1 MTRSL
6 PFLLREAL
14 INLRRHGLM
23 TVAAVTTIGV
33 ALALVGAFYVTFSQ
47 LRTMSRRT
55 VDAFEMRVF
64 CRPNL
69 PDERLKET
77 ESKLKALPGV
87 ADVTYRSKDDAFTDA
102 AKSLPIDTAGLPNLM
117 PDTFVV
123 KLRSAE
129 QTTATA
135 TEIRSWM
142 GEVEN
147 VDVPEEEL
155 KVVVRL
161 ADFIRNL
168 GLLGGGVLLL
178 GALVVVVNTIRL
190 SVFSRRREIQIM
202 KIVGATP
209 GFIRLPM
216 LIEGLIHGVIGGA
229 LATLALGGLV
239 HYTDSL
245 TAAIPLLAS
254 YLEPVSL
261 PRLAGMLI
269 VGGGL
274 LGAGGALLSVHRYLG
289 R

>member
-1 MTRSL
+1 MIRAF

-33 ALALVGAFYVTFSQ
+33 ALTLIGSFYLTFVQ
-47 LRTMSRRT
+47 LRSMSRRT

-64 CRPNL
+64 CRPEL
-69 PDERLKET
+69 TAETLKST
-77 ESKLKALPGV
+77 EEKLRALPGV
-87 ADVTYRSKDDAFTDA
+87 ADVTYRSRDDAFADA
-102 AKSLPIDTAGLPNLM
+102 SKSLPIDTEGLPNLM

-129 QTTATA
+129 QTAGIA
-135 TEIRSWM
+135 AEIRSWM

-161 ADFIRNL
+161 AEFIRNL
-168 GLLGGGVLLL
+168 GLLGGGFLLL

-216 LIEGLIHGVIGGA
+216 LLEGLLHGVVGGI
-229 LATLALGGLV
+229 LATLALAGLL
-239 HYTDSL
+239 HYTNTL

-261 PRLAGMLI
+261 PKIAASLI
-269 VGGGL
+269 LGGGVV
-274 LGAGGALLSVHRYLG
+274 GAGGALLSVHRYLG

>member
-1 MTRSL
+1 
-6 PFLLREAL
+6 
-14 INLRRHGLM
+14 M
-23 TVAAVTTIGV
+23 TVAAITTIGV
-33 ALALVGAFYVTFSQ
+33 ALTLIGAFYLTFTQ

-69 PDERLKET
+69 PT
-77 ESKLKALPGV
+77 EKLRSVQENLLALPGV
-87 ADVTYRSKDDAFTDA
+87 ADVRYRSKEDAFADA
-102 AKSLPIDTAGLPNLM
+102 AKSLPIDTEGLPNLM

-129 QTTATA
+129 GTVGTAST
-135 TEIRSWM
+135 IRSWT

-155 KVVVRL
+155 KVVLRL

-168 GLLGGGVLLL
+168 GLLGGALLL
-178 GALVVVVNTIRL
+178 FGALVVVVNTIRL

-216 LIEGLIHGVIGGA
+216 LMEGLIHGVLGA
-229 LATLALGGLV
+229 VLASLALSGLLR
-239 HYTDSL
+239 YTDTL
-245 TAAIPLLAS
+245 TTAIPLLAS
-254 YLEPVSL
+254 YLEPIAL
-261 PRLAGMLI
+261 PSFVGVLI
-269 VGGGL
+269 AGGGL
-274 LGAGGALLSVHRYLG
+274 LGAGGAWLSLHRYL

>member
-1 MTRSL
+1 MTRAL
-6 PFLLREAL
+6 PFLLREAWV
-14 INLRRHGLM
+14 NLRRHGLM
-23 TVAAVTTIGV
+23 TVAAITTIGV
-33 ALALVGAFYVTFSQ
+33 ALTLIGAFYLTFTQ

-64 CRPNL
+64 CRPKL
-69 PDERLKET
+69 SSARLRNVQE
-77 ESKLKALPGV
+77 KLLTLPGV
-87 ADVTYRSKDDAFTDA
+87 ADVRYRSKEDAFADA
-102 AKSLPIDTAGLPNLM
+102 AKSLPIDTEGLPNLM

-129 QTTATA
+129 GTAATA
-135 TEIRSWM
+135 ATIRGWM
-142 GEVEN
+142 GEVDN

-155 KVVVRL
+155 KVVLRL

-168 GLLGGGVLLL
+168 GLLGGALLL
-178 GALVVVVNTIRL
+178 FGALVVVVNTIRL

-216 LIEGLIHGVIGGA
+216 LIEGLIHGVLGA
-229 LATLALGGLV
+229 VLASLALSGLLR
-239 HYTDSL
+239 YTDTL

-254 YLEPVSL
+254 YLEPIAL
-261 PRLAGMLI
+261 PSFVGVLI

-274 LGAGGALLSVHRYLG
+274 LGAGGAWLSLHRYL

>member
-1 MTRSL
+1 MTRAF
-6 PFLLREAL
+6 PFLFREAL

-23 TVAAVTTIGV
+23 TVAAITTIAV
-33 ALALVGAFYVTFSQ
+33 ALTLVGSFSLTFSQ

-64 CRPNL
+64 CRPEITR
-69 PDERLKET
+69 ERLDET
-77 ESKLKALPGV
+77 EAKLRELPGV
-87 ADVTYRSKDDAFTDA
+87 AEVTYRSRDDAFADA
-102 AKSLPIDTAGLPNLM
+102 AKSLPIDTVGLPNLM

-129 QTTATA
+129 RASTTAST
-135 TEIRSWM
+135 IRSWQ
-142 GEVEN
+142 GDVEN

-155 KVVVRL
+155 KVVLRL

-168 GLLGGGVLLL
+168 GLLGGALLL
-178 GALVVVVNTIRL
+178 FGALVVVVNTIRL

-216 LIEGLIHGVIGGA
+216 LIEGLIHGVVGGLLAA
-229 LATLALGGLV
+229 LALIALLR
-239 HYTDSL
+239 YTDTL
-245 TAAIPLLAS
+245 TVAIPLLAS
-254 YLEPVSL
+254 YLEPVNLPLLAISL
-261 PRLAGMLI
+261 
-269 VGGGL
+269 VSGGGF
-274 LGAGGALLSVHRYLG
+274 LGATGAWLSLSRYL

>member
-1 MTRSL
+1 VIRSF

-23 TVAAVTTIGV
+23 TVAAVTTIAV
-33 ALALVGAFYVTFSQ
+33 ALSLMGAFYLTFTQ
-47 LRTMSRRT
+47 LRTVSRRT

-64 CRPNL
+64 CRPKL
-69 PDERLKET
+69 TPEKLKET
-77 ESKLKALPGV
+77 EEKLRSLPGIAEV
-87 ADVTYRSKDDAFTDA
+87 SYRSHDDAFADA

-129 QTTATA
+129 QTAATA
-135 TEIRSWM
+135 REIRSWM

-168 GLLGGGVLLL
+168 GLLGGALLL
-178 GALVVVVNTIRL
+178 FGALVVVVNTIRL

-209 GFIRLPM
+209 SFIRLPM
-216 LIEGLIHGVIGGA
+216 LIEGLIHGVMGGTLATFA
-229 LATLALGGLV
+229 LAGLV
-239 HYTDSL
+239 HYTTTL
-245 TAAIPLLAS
+245 TQAIPLLSS
-254 YLEPVSL
+254 YLEPVRL
-261 PRLAGMLI
+261 PEVALGLI
-269 VGGGL
+269 LGGGA
-274 LGAGGALLSVHRYLG
+274 LGACGALLSVHRYLG

>member
-1 MTRSL
+1 MQAF

-23 TVAAVTTIGV
+23 TVAAITTIGV
-33 ALALVGAFYVTFSQ
+33 ALTLVGSFYLTFTQ

-64 CRPNL
+64 CRPGL
-69 PDERLKET
+69 SPEALTET
-77 ESKLKALPGV
+77 ESKLRAVPGV
-87 ADVTYRSKDDAFTDA
+87 ADVLYRSRDDAFADA

-129 QTTATA
+129 ESVGLATT
-135 TEIRSWM
+135 IRSWM

-168 GLLGGGVLLL
+168 GLLGGALLL
-178 GALVVVVNTIRL
+178 FGALVVVVNTIRL

-209 GFIRLPM
+209 EFIRLPM
-216 LIEGLIHGVIGGA
+216 LMEGLIHGVGGA
-229 LATLALGGLV
+229 LIATLALSGLLR
-239 HYTDSL
+239 YTDTL
-245 TAAIPLLAS
+245 TAAIPLLSS
-254 YLEPVSL
+254 YLEPVNL
-261 PRLAGMLI
+261 PRLAGVL
-269 VGGGL
+269 VAGGGL
-274 LGAGGALLSVHRYLG
+274 LGAGGAWLSLHRYL

>member
-1 MTRSL
+1 MRAF
-6 PFLLREAL
+6 PFLLSEAL

-23 TVAAVTTIGV
+23 TLAALTTIGV
-33 ALALVGAFYVTFSQ
+33 SLTLIGAFYVTFSQ

-64 CRPNL
+64 CRPEIGE
-69 PDERLKET
+69 ERLKET
-77 ESKLKALPGV
+77 ETRLQGLPGV
-87 ADVTYRSKDDAFTDA
+87 ASVTYRSKDDAFADA

-129 QTTATA
+129 QTVATA
-135 TEIRSWM
+135 ATIRSWM

-168 GLLGGGVLLL
+168 GLLGGALLLL

-216 LIEGLIHGVIGGA
+216 LIEGLVHGLGGA
-229 LATLALGGLV
+229 LLATLGLWSLLR
-239 HYTDSL
+239 YTDTL

-254 YLEPVSL
+254 YLEPIPL
-261 PRLAGMLI
+261 PKLAATLLAG
-269 VGGGL
+269 GSL
-274 LGAGGALLSVHRYLG
+274 LGMGGAWVSMRRYL

>member
-1 MTRSL
+1 MQAF

-23 TVAAVTTIGV
+23 TVAAITTIGV
-33 ALALVGAFYVTFSQ
+33 ALTLVGSFYLTFTQ

-64 CRPNL
+64 CRS
-69 PDERLKET
+69 RLSREALTET
-77 ESKLKALPGV
+77 ESKLRALPGV
-87 ADVTYRSKDDAFTDA
+87 ADVLYRSRDDAFADA

-129 QTTATA
+129 EAVGLATT
-135 TEIRSWM
+135 IRSWM

-168 GLLGGGVLLL
+168 GLLGGALLL
-178 GALVVVVNTIRL
+178 FGALVVVVNTIRL

-216 LIEGLIHGVIGGA
+216 LMEGLIHGIAGA
-229 LATLALGGLV
+229 LIATLALLGLL
-239 HYTDSL
+239 HYTDTL
-245 TAAIPLLAS
+245 IAAIPLLSS
-254 YLEPVSL
+254 YLEPVNLS
-261 PRLAGMLI
+261 RLAGVL
-269 VGGGL
+269 VAGGGL
-274 LGAGGALLSVHRYLG
+274 LGAGGAWLSLHRYL

>member
-1 MTRSL
+1 MQAF

-23 TVAAVTTIGV
+23 TVAAITTIGV
-33 ALALVGAFYVTFSQ
+33 ALTLVGSFYLTFTQ

-64 CRPNL
+64 CRS
-69 PDERLKET
+69 RLSREALTET
-77 ESKLKALPGV
+77 ESKLRALPGV
-87 ADVTYRSKDDAFTDA
+87 ADVLYRSRDDAFADA

-129 QTTATA
+129 EAVGLATT
-135 TEIRSWM
+135 IRSWM

-168 GLLGGGVLLL
+168 GLLGGALLL
-178 GALVVVVNTIRL
+178 FGALVVVVNTIRL

-216 LIEGLIHGVIGGA
+216 LMEGLIHGIAGA
-229 LATLALGGLV
+229 LIATLALLGLL
-239 HYTDSL
+239 HYTDTL
-245 TAAIPLLAS
+245 TAAIPLLSS
-254 YLEPVSL
+254 YLEPVNLS
-261 PRLAGMLI
+261 RLAGVL
-269 VGGGL
+269 VAGGGL
-274 LGAGGALLSVHRYLG
+274 LGAGGAWLSLHRYL